1 MLPHYR
7 QVASAEGIARVAREA
22 ERLGYDSVWVSDHIV
37 IPDADVDRFG
47 REFYDPFPVLGYAAA
62 CTTSVQLGFSIIVV
76 PYRSAIMVAKATA
89 TLDALSQ
96 GRLIVGVGAGALAAE
111 FKNIDAPWED
121 RGDYTDEALGVFK
134 ELWTSESSSFQGK
147 YFNFSEVQCYPKPV
161 QKPHPPL
168 WVGGNSP
175 RSLRRAAELG
185 DVWHPTR
192 PTVDMLGEM
201 VPRLRR
207 MAERAGR
214 NPDEIGI
221 AARQPMKIVASES
234 QAPKGWPLFGTS
246 DSVAEG
252 VERFEGAG
260 VGHFVLDTFYSIPEL
275 HGETVESMLETMERF
290 ASTVMPRFR

>member
-1 MLPHYR
+1 
-7 QVASAEGIARVAREA
+7 
-22 ERLGYDSVWVSDHIV
+22 
-37 IPDADVDRFG
+37 
-47 REFYDPFPVLGYAAA
+47 
-62 CTTSVQLGFSIIVV
+62 
-76 PYRSAIMVAKATA
+76 MVAKATA

-234 QAPKGWPLFGTS
+234 QAPKGWPPLRHVGQRRRGRGAVRRRRRWPFRPGYFLQHS
-246 DSVAEG
+246 RAPWRDGGEYARDHGALRFHRDAPLSVAPNSSLFPEVQTWFRRSRTNYNSPSAVTECWICRG
-252 VERFEGAG
+252 PWV
-260 VGHFVLDTFYSIPEL
+260 SI
-275 HGETVESMLETMERF
+275 V
-290 ASTVMPRFR
+290 AS